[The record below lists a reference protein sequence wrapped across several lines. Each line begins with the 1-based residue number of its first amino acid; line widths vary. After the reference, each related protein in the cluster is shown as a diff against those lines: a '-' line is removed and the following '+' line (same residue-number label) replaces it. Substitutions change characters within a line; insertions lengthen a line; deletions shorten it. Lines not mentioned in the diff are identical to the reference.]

1 MMEMEEIFF
10 SGTFGGECLSIAASI
25 AVIEKMQSE
34 PVIAS
39 IWEKGTIFAKS
50 VTDVIIN
57 NELTNLVSL
66 NGSPPWKLLT
76 FKDHPSASK
85 ELIRSVFIQEM
96 LGHGVLLTA
105 SHNVCYAHDNEN
117 FSTALNA
124 YDQALGFITE
134 RLASGNLANALTGPV
149 IEPVFKVR

>member
-1 MMEMEEIFF
+1 
-10 SGTFGGECLSIAASI
+10 
-25 AVIEKMQSE
+25 
-34 PVIAS
+34 
-39 IWEKGTIFAKS
+39 
-50 VTDVIIN
+50 
-57 NELTNLVSL
+57 
-66 NGSPPWKLLT
+66 
-76 FKDHPSASK
+76 
-85 ELIRSVFIQEM
+85 M